1 MACVP
6 DRYSAKREVAQAY
19 ELIKSHQPR
28 LQFDDVLQLSAT
40 TNLAQSLLNDA
51 MRALHLAL
59 CVMNPQISAHCGAES
74 SSRSNRPHLFS
85 PSAEAGDVGRITSQQ
100 KKGKRRRANEETSRV
115 ILTEAPH
122 TDGSVWRKY
131 GEKKINGTHFKR
143 HYFRCS
149 YKYDRGSQATKQ
161 IQQQSSNDLPMF
173 QVTYNSEH
181 TCNCT
186 TAANKYIKSDLP
198 QRSSCD
204 NNGTI
209 SQMGDAM
216 ISESNKP
223 LVGSTTSCL
232 LCLSDKDNDD
242 QLAAIGCDGKGS
254 LNRLELANSSKD
266 PSLIT
271 KEEDLKLPSDEKDI
285 VHELQ
290 IQATIKDNEPIK
302 IPEVTW
308 GQMDFS
314 PSDQG
319 PISSAVLDE

>member
-6 DRYSAKREVAQAY
+6 DRDSAMREVAQAY

-28 LQFDDVLQLSAT
+28 LQFDDVQQLSAT
-40 TNLAQSLLNDA
+40 TNLAQSLLNNA

-59 CVMNPQISAHCGAES
+59 CVMNPQTSAHCGAES

-85 PSAEAGDVGRITSQQ
+85 PSAAAGDVGGITRQQ
-100 KKGKRRRANEETSRV
+100 KKGKRRRANEETSWV

-122 TDGSVWRKY
+122 TDGYVWRKY

-149 YKYDRGSQATKQ
+149 YKYDRGCQATKQ

-186 TAANKYIKSDLP
+186 TAANTYIKSDLP
-198 QRSSCD
+198 QRSYRD

-216 ISESNKP
+216 IRQEQGLLPPRAEVSTVFMDTMSCEEPFVLSNPYSLSPNHAGYHMTSTDDGASDFHYESTDGYID
-223 LVGSTTSCL
+223 LEHIW
-232 LCLSDKDNDD
+232 
-242 QLAAIGCDGKGS
+242 QL
-254 LNRLELANSSKD
+254 
-266 PSLIT
+266 
-271 KEEDLKLPSDEKDI
+271 DLP
-285 VHELQ
+285 
-290 IQATIKDNEPIK
+290 
-302 IPEVTW
+302 
-308 GQMDFS
+308 
-314 PSDQG
+314 
-319 PISSAVLDE
+319 